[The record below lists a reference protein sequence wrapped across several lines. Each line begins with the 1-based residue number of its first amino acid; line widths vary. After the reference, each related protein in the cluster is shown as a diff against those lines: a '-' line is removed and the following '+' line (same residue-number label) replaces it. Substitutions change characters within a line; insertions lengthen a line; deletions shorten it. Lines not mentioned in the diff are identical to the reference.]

1 MTRKKNIITR
11 RDLLEKGMAAA
22 TVGAAGLLAAPSVIG
37 KARRRRL
44 SSHDGVSARGSP
56 AAMGKAERAFTTSP

>member
-1 MTRKKNIITR
+1 MDRKKNIITR

-22 TVGAAGLLAAPSVIG
+22 TAGAAGLLAAPSVLG

-44 SSHDGVSARGSP
+44 SSHGGVSAPGSP
-56 AAMGKAERAFTTSP
+56 AAMGNAERPFTKSL